1 MCTIDL
7 PFFQL
12 KATYNSIE
20 GYCNA
25 SGFQF
30 DNVNGANIEGET
42 AKGIWNDIVAK
53 KVCHYQTTI
62 VL

>member
-1 MCTIDL
+1 MCAIDL

-12 KATYNSIE
+12 KATYNSIK
-20 GYCNA
+20 GYYNA
-25 SGFQF
+25 SGFHF

-42 AKGIWNDIVAK
+42 AESIWNDTVTK
-53 KVCHYQTTI
+53 KVFHYQTTI